1 MISLNEEFS
10 LNLTNSLFHK
20 IHIYTNDRASLMIKS
35 VKSFDYNRL
44 LHVPKL

>member
-1 MISLNEEFS
+1 MISISEDFS
-10 LNLTNSLFHK
+10 LSLTNPLFHK

-35 VKSFDYNRL
+35 VKSFDNNRL